1 MMTMMLN
8 DDDERSDDD
17 DSDDDD
23 AMMTMVCDHDY
34 DDDYYNDIQ
43 VSCVFIPIQDIEL
56 NISIL

>member
-1 MMTMMLN
+1 MML
-8 DDDERSDDD
+8 DDDDDGSDDD

-34 DDDYYNDIQ
+34 DDDHYNDIQ
-43 VSCVFIPIQDIEL
+43 VSCVFIPFQDIEL